1 MWRREQYSGQKALQT
16 AGGAPEP
23 AGGGATRE
31 QRGGALL
38 PRPKGRLSS
47 CLPLQRL
54 RARRRLTVG
63 QGKVCCPLDCSWET
77 FLPSAKRGM
86 RETSSAPQSWDIMSE
101 DVILGAGATVL
112 LP

>member
-38 PRPKGRLSS
+38 P
-47 CLPLQRL
+47 
-54 RARRRLTVG
+54 A
-63 QGKVCCPLDCSWET
+63 
-77 FLPSAKRGM
+77 
-86 RETSSAPQSWDIMSE
+86 
-101 DVILGAGATVL
+101 
-112 LP
+112 